1 MLMCGVQAGNMVTK
15 QTKTKMTKTA
25 CYNVVVGNLKVL
37 DAEPV
42 VVTADS
48 VHTQSKWAHNEI
60 ANYYL
65 GYKTIVLPHGHKQQL

>member
-1 MLMCGVQAGNMVTK
+1 MVTK

-48 VHTQSKWAHNEI
+48 VRTQSKWAHNEI

-65 GYKTIVLPHGHKQQL
+65 GYKTIVLPRGHKQQL